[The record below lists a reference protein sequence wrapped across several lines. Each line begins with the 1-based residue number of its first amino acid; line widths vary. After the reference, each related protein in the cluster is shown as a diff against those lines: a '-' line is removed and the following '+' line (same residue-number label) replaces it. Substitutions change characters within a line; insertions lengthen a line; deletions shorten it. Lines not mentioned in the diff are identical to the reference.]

1 MRAFIVEYWLGIV
14 FGLCITGFGFSYRKL
29 LVRIKKQEAI
39 EEGIV
44 AILRDR
50 IIQVYNHYNEKG
62 YCPIY
67 AKDNVEEMYQ
77 QYHLLGGNG
86 TVTGLVEKLRELPTE
101 KEEE

>member
-1 MRAFIVEYWLGIV
+1 M
-14 FGLCITGFGFSYRKL
+14 TGFGITYQRLIK
-29 LVRIKKQEAI
+29 RIKRQEAI
-39 EEGIV
+39 EEGIL

-67 AKDNVEEMYQ
+67 AKDNVEEMYR